1 MYSTRGNKEGKEISL
16 HIDLAIHC
24 DKKIKELNDT
34 VGQLFYVRLL
44 EQEHAVYNIATD
56 ELIAQSVK
64 DITAKIDSILIPFIE
79 KLEGNLSQYEQEW
92 IINGFFSD
100 KKGYQELGFVMNLKF
115 IYKYCKL

>member
-24 DKKIKELNDT
+24 DKEIKELNDT

-79 KLEGNLSQYEQEW
+79 KLEGNLSNTNK
-92 IINGFFSD
+92 NGLIMDSFQT
-100 KKGYQELGFVMNLKF
+100 KKVTKD
-115 IYKYCKL
+115 